1 MTPTQTFRVTV
12 VDAQGVVLDIYEAE
26 LPVTDTPD
34 ANTARAAV
42 LDVAESIRMG
52 LA

>member
-1 MTPTQTFRVTV
+1 MTKTFRVTV
-12 VDAQGVVLDIYEAE
+12 STDEGVVLDVYEAE
-26 LPVTDTPD
+26 VEVEGEPD

-42 LDVAESIRMG
+42 LDVATDIRMG

>member
-1 MTPTQTFRVTV
+1 MTKTFRVTV
-12 VDAQGVVLDIYEAE
+12 VDDQGVVLDIYEAE
-26 LPVTDTPD
+26 VQAEGEPD

-42 LDVAESIRMG
+42 LDVAENIRMG